1 MNPAQAPASANQGQ
15 RTGSWNGGGWERG
28 GWGVSD
34 QYGTYAQ
41 RWGND
46 YDRGIP
52 GFNQDTGWYDRTVS
66 RPVNPYGYNYAG
78 WSNGYR
84 GYGALSGWTGA
95 RGGWGTMGGFGG
107 MRGGMGGHR

>member
-1 MNPAQAPASANQGQ
+1 
-15 RTGSWNGGGWERG
+15 
-28 GWGVSD
+28 
-34 QYGTYAQ
+34 
-41 RWGND
+41 
-46 YDRGIP
+46 
-52 GFNQDTGWYDRTVS
+52 
-66 RPVNPYGYNYAG
+66 VNPYGYNYAG